1 VAYYRMNRI
10 SEEIRKEISDI
21 IRTEVK
27 DPRIAEMF
35 TIVKTEVTG
44 DLRYAKVYVSVL
56 GTEEQSKST
65 LEGLKKA
72 AGFIR
77 RELGSRLDIRYTPE
91 LQFVLDHSIEYSVE
105 ISRKLNELRKEEEG
119 GNDH

>member
-1 VAYYRMNRI
+1 MAHYRINRI

-27 DPRIAEMF
+27 DPRIAAMSS
-35 TIVKTEVTG
+35 VVRTEVTG

-56 GTEEQSKST
+56 GTEKESQST
-65 LEGLKKA
+65 IEGLKKA

-77 RELGSRLDIRYTPE
+77 RELGNRLKIRYTPE
-91 LQFVLDHSIEYSVE
+91 LQFIADRSIEYSVE
-105 ISRKLNELRKEEEG
+105 ISRKINELNKDKEES
-119 GNDH
+119 NDN